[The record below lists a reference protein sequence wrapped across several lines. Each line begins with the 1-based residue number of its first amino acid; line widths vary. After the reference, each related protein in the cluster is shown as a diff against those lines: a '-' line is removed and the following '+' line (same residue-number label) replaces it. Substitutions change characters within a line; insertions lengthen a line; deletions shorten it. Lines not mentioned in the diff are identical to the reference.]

1 MESTSGHIG
10 LEANHEI
17 TGEPLFIPS
26 YNFASCVIIHLLF
39 ALWKYYSYFAISV
52 ISSKQSAR
60 ITPKSLVLRIIEPTI
75 YATCQFFHS
84 CSHYPIHISCCNIII
99 CNRNMKKNNFS
110 VCKRKFLRH
119 CSRIF
124 IVLRQTIRHFR
135 RVEEGRRRE
144 FIFTLDGR
152 PSITKFLGL
161 FSPSDA

>member
-75 YATCQFFHS
+75 YATCQFFIPAAITPFTS
-84 CSHYPIHISCCNIII
+84 PVVIS
-99 CNRNMKKNNFS
+99 
-110 VCKRKFLRH
+110 
-119 CSRIF
+119 
-124 IVLRQTIRHFR
+124 
-135 RVEEGRRRE
+135 
-144 FIFTLDGR
+144 
-152 PSITKFLGL
+152 
-161 FSPSDA
+161 